1 MLGATLTISIDILR
15 LNDDEKRPGME
26 IGKIVWRGVDFVG
39 VNGFSFIVVCE
50 VRCWEGVWW
59 TPDTSYHKI
68 VITGGLKRVKRDDQE
83 FENHL
88 RGIYFHWRHLLN
100 VPI

>member
-59 TPDTSYHKI
+59 TPDTSYHK
-68 VITGGLKRVKRDDQE
+68 DSNYWW
-83 FENHL
+83 FETSEE
-88 RGIYFHWRHLLN
+88 RRPGI
-100 VPI
+100 